1 MNSNE
6 KSFIRPGSDTH
17 AKLLKRVKGQISE
30 SYSKMSQFYARWRL
44 RELEYQAYVPTREY
58 EESYSAACKDKNL
71 SNVKKQEANI
81 IVPYSFSTIRTIA
94 TYLANV
100 FLGRKPIFTV
110 GTYNARLT
118 ENARNMEKLL
128 QYNAEHSKLVK
139 EFTQWLYSGEI
150 YGLGILK
157 TSFVT
162 ESAPRSSIILDPLTG
177 TPLRLSQMTNIYQG
191 NLAENIDPF
200 MFFPDPRV
208 PMLEV
213 AKRGEFV
220 YWRNFVGKFTLQ
232 RAGDTYAY
240 LDEVKDTLSQD
251 AGESVR
257 NLRANGESLNS
268 QFNAN
273 FSSEDSQPFVQI
285 DEGTLELIPS
295 EIGFSLGEGF
305 NNDIPHKFLVTMANE
320 SQIIRFEHY
329 APDHQM
335 HPVVVNE
342 PYSFGNGF
350 GNVGISDYLSP
361 FQETLSWFL
370 NSHIFNVKGVVNNSF
385 LYDPSM
391 VEEKDLKSDKPGKL
405 IRMKPKAFGVEPS
418 LYFKQIA
425 ISDVTSGHVNDMAS
439 LMRLGNDISAV
450 TDNMRGQQDSGGRK
464 TATEIRAT
472 IEAASSR
479 LAAHAQ
485 FISGASVVDLGKQWS
500 LNLQQYLSDD
510 FAIDVLGDYGAEAPV
525 HIDLRS
531 VIGDFYF
538 PVHDGSLPMDKIAL
552 FDIWQQALQFV
563 AGNPQLQGAY
573 DVGKIFEFVAKLGG
587 AENIDQF
594 RLNHMPN
601 EQVMAEA
608 QAGNLIPINQLVG
621 GENDGAAVGNLAQN
635 F

>member
-1 MNSNE
+1 MNESE
-6 KSFIRPGSDTH
+6 KSFIRPGSETH
-17 AKLLKRVKGQISE
+17 EKLLSRVKGQISE
-30 SYSKMSQFYARWRL
+30 SHSAMSKFYSRWRM
-44 RELEYQAYVPTREY
+44 RELEYQAYVTAKDWEDK
-58 EESYSAACKDKNL
+58 YSKVCADKTL
-71 SNVKKQEANI
+71 SNMKKQEADI
-81 IVPYSFSTIRTIA
+81 VVPYSFSTIRVIA

-100 FLGRKPIFTV
+100 FLGRKPIFQV
-110 GTYNARLT
+110 GTYNAHLV
-118 ENARNMEKLL
+118 ENARCMEKLL

-157 TSFVT
+157 TGFIT
-162 ESAPRSSIILDPLTG
+162 ESAPRTTVVKNPITLEPMRVSEET
-177 TPLRLSQMTNIYQG
+177 TIYQG

-213 AKRGEFV
+213 ARRGEFV
-220 YWRNFVGKFTLQ
+220 YWRNFLGKFTLQ

-240 LDEVKDTLSQD
+240 LDAIGEAGVQD

-257 NLRANGESLNS
+257 NLRANGDSLNTQYDLHIS
-268 QFNAN
+268 RGTA
-273 FSSEDSQPFVQI
+273 EPFVQI

-295 EIGFSLGEGF
+295 QIGFSLGDGYD
-305 NNDIPHKFLVTMANE
+305 NDRPHKFLVTMANE
-320 SQIIRFEHY
+320 RQIIRFEHY

-342 PYSFGNGF
+342 PYALGNGF
-350 GNVGISDYLSP
+350 GNCGISDYLSP

-391 VEEKDLKSDKPGKL
+391 IEEKDLKSDKPGKL
-405 IRMKPKAFGVEPS
+405 IRVKPKAFGVEPT
-418 LYFKQIA
+418 LYFKQLA
-425 ISDVTSGHVNDMAS
+425 ISDVTSGHVRDMGE

-450 TDNMRGQQDSGGRK
+450 TDNLRGQQDSGGRK

-485 FISGASVVDLGKQWS
+485 FISGASVIDLGKQWS

-510 FAIDVLGDYGAEAPV
+510 FAIDILGDDGAQHPV
-525 HIDLRS
+525 HIGLQNI
-531 VIGDFYF
+531 IGDFYF
-538 PVHDGSLPMDKIAL
+538 PVHDGSLPMDKVAL

-563 AGNPQLQGAY
+563 AGNQMMAGQY

-601 EQVMAEA
+601 AEVA
-608 QAGNLIPINQLVG
+608 AGVQAGNLIPISNIG
-621 GENDGAAVGNLAQN
+621 GPNENLSAA

>member
-1 MNSNE
+1 MKESE
-6 KSFIRPGSDTH
+6 KSFIRPGSETH
-17 AKLLKRVKGQISE
+17 QKLLSRVKGQISE
-30 SYSKMSQFYARWRL
+30 SYSAMSKFYPRWRM
-44 RELEYQAYVPTREY
+44 RELEYQAYVTVKDY
-58 EESYSAACKDKNL
+58 EEKYSAACKDKTL

-81 IVPYSFSTIRTIA
+81 VVPYSFSTIRTIA

-110 GTYNARLT
+110 GTYNAKLID
-118 ENARNMEKLL
+118 NARNMEKLL
-128 QYNAEHSKLVK
+128 QYNAEHTKLVK
-139 EFTQWLYSGEI
+139 EFTQWLYAGEI
-150 YGLGILK
+150 YGLGVLK

-162 ESAPRSSIILDPLTG
+162 ESAPRTTFIVDPLSG
-177 TPLRLSQMTNIYQG
+177 APLRTSSLTTIFQG

-240 LDEVKDTLSQD
+240 LDSIGEMTVMD
-251 AGESVR
+251 AGESLR
-257 NLRANGESLNS
+257 NLAANGEGLNS
-268 QFNAN
+268 QYDVKMQAK
-273 FSSEDSQPFVQI
+273 DSTPFVQI

-295 EIGFSLGEGF
+295 EIGFDLGFGYD
-305 NNDIPHKFLVTMANE
+305 NDKPHKFLVTMANE
-320 SQIIRFEHY
+320 KQLIRFEHY

-342 PYSFGNGF
+342 PYSIGNGF
-350 GNVGISDYLSP
+350 GNCGISDYLSP

-391 VEEKDLKSDKPGKL
+391 IEEKDLKSDKPGKL
-405 IRMKPKAFGVEPS
+405 IRMKPKAFGVDPV

-425 ISDVTSGHVNDMAS
+425 ISDVTSGHVDDMAA

-500 LNLQQYLSDD
+500 LNIQQYLSDD
-510 FAIDVLGDYGAEAPV
+510 FAIDVLGEYGAEAPV

-538 PVHDGSLPMDKIAL
+538 PVHDGSLPMDKVAL

-563 AGNPQLQGAY
+563 AGNPQLQSTY
-573 DVGKIFEFVAKLGG
+573 DVGRIFEFVAKLGG

-601 EQVMAEA
+601 QMVNEQV
-608 QAGNLIPINQLVG
+608 QAGNLVPLQDIVG
-621 GENDGAAVGNLAQN
+621 GGNVENLAAA

>member
-1 MNSNE
+1 MNESE
-6 KSFIRPGSDTH
+6 KSFIRPQSETH
-17 AKLLKRVKGQISE
+17 KKLLTRVRGQISE
-30 SYSKMSQFYARWRL
+30 SYSAMSKFYPRWRM
-44 RELEYQAYVPTREY
+44 RELEYQAYVTAEDY
-58 EESYSAACKDKNL
+58 EKKYSAACKDKEL

-100 FLGRKPIFTV
+100 FLGRKPIFQV
-110 GTYNARLT
+110 GTYNAKLI

-128 QYNAEHSKLVK
+128 QYNAEHTKLVK

-162 ESAPRSSIILDPLTG
+162 EQAPRTTVLIDPTTG
-177 TPLRLSQMTNIYQG
+177 GPLRTSSLTTIYQG

-220 YWRNFVGKFTLQ
+220 YWRNFVGKFSLQ

-240 LDEVKDTLSQD
+240 LDAIGQMSVQD
-251 AGESVR
+251 AGESLR
-257 NLRANGESLNS
+257 NLAANGEGLNS
-268 QFNAN
+268 QYDVKLGGQ
-273 FSSEDSQPFVQI
+273 DSQPFVQI

-295 EIGFSLGEGF
+295 EIGFDLGLGYD
-305 NNDIPHKFLVTMANE
+305 NDAPHKFLVTMANE
-320 SQIIRFEHY
+320 TQIIRFEHY

-342 PYSFGNGF
+342 PYAIGNGF
-350 GNVGISDYLSP
+350 GNCGISDYLSP

-391 VEEKDLKSDKPGKL
+391 IEEKDLRSDKAGKL
-405 IRMKPKAFGVEPS
+405 IRMKPKAFGVEPA
-418 LYFKQIA
+418 LYFKQIQ
-425 ISDVTSGHVNDMAS
+425 ISDVTSGHVADMAH

-500 LNLQQYLSDD
+500 LNIQQYLSDD
-510 FAIDVLGDYGAEAPV
+510 FAIDVLGEYGAEAPV
-525 HIDLRS
+525 HIDLRA
-531 VIGDFYF
+531 VTGDFYF
-538 PVHDGSLPMDKIAL
+538 PVHDGSLPMDKVAL

-563 AGNPQLQGAY
+563 AGNPQLQSAY
-573 DVGKIFEFVAKLGG
+573 DVGRIFEFVAKLGG

-594 RLNHMPN
+594 RLNHMPTQMVN
-601 EQVMAEA
+601 AQA
-608 QAGNLIPINQLVG
+608 QAGNLVPLANVVG
-621 GENDGAAVGNLAQN
+621 GGNENLAAA

>member
-1 MNSNE
+1 MNDSE
-6 KSFIRPGSDTH
+6 KSFIRPQSETH
-17 AKLLKRVKGQISE
+17 KKLLSRVRGQISE
-30 SYSKMSQFYARWRL
+30 SYSAMSKFYPRWRM
-44 RELEYQAYVPTREY
+44 RELEYQAYVTSEDY
-58 EESYSAACKDKNL
+58 EKKYSSACKDKEL

-100 FLGRKPIFTV
+100 FLGRKPIFQV
-110 GTYNARLT
+110 GTYNARLI

-128 QYNAEHSKLVK
+128 QYNAEHTKLVK

-150 YGLGILK
+150 YGLGVLK

-162 ESAPRSSIILDPLTG
+162 EQAPRTTVLIDPTTG
-177 TPLRLSQMTNIYQG
+177 GPLRTSTLTTIYQG

-220 YWRNFVGKFTLQ
+220 YWRNFVGKFSLQ

-240 LDEVKDTLSQD
+240 LDAIGQMSVQD
-251 AGESVR
+251 AGESLR
-257 NLRANGESLNS
+257 NLAANGEGLNT
-268 QFNAN
+268 QYDVKLAGK
-273 FSSEDSQPFVQI
+273 DSQPFVQI

-295 EIGFSLGEGF
+295 EIGFDLGLGYD
-305 NNDIPHKFLVTMANE
+305 NDAPHKFLVTMANE
-320 SQIIRFEHY
+320 TQIIRFEHY

-342 PYSFGNGF
+342 PYAIGNGF
-350 GNVGISDYLSP
+350 GNCGISDYLSP

-391 VEEKDLKSDKPGKL
+391 IEEKDLRSDKAGKL
-405 IRMKPKAFGVEPS
+405 IRMKPKAFGVEPA
-418 LYFKQIA
+418 LYFKQIQ
-425 ISDVTSGHVNDMAS
+425 ISDVTSGHVADMAH

-500 LNLQQYLSDD
+500 LNIQQYLSDD
-510 FAIDVLGDYGAEAPV
+510 FAIDVLGEYGAEAPV
-525 HIDLRS
+525 HIDLRA
-531 VIGDFYF
+531 VTGDFYF
-538 PVHDGSLPMDKIAL
+538 PVHDGSLPMDKVAL

-563 AGNPQLQGAY
+563 AGNPQLQAAY
-573 DVGKIFEFVAKLGG
+573 DVGRIFEFVAKLGG

-601 EQVMAEA
+601 QMVNAQA
-608 QAGNLIPINQLVG
+608 QAGNLIPLANIVG
-621 GENDGAAVGNLAQN
+621 GENENLAAA

>member
-1 MNSNE
+1 MNESE
-6 KSFIRPGSDTH
+6 KSFIRPQSETH
-17 AKLLKRVKGQISE
+17 KKLLSRVRGQISE
-30 SYSKMSQFYARWRL
+30 SYSAMSKFYPRWRM
-44 RELEYQAYVPTREY
+44 RELEYQAYVTAEDY
-58 EESYSAACKDKNL
+58 EKKYSAACKDKEL

-100 FLGRKPIFTV
+100 FLGRKPIFQV
-110 GTYNARLT
+110 GTYNAKLI

-128 QYNAEHSKLVK
+128 QYNAEHTKLVK

-162 ESAPRSSIILDPLTG
+162 EQAPRTTILIDPTTG
-177 TPLRLSQMTNIYQG
+177 GPLRTSTLTTIYQG

-220 YWRNFVGKFTLQ
+220 YWRNFVGKFSLQ

-240 LDEVKDTLSQD
+240 LDAIGDMSVQD
-251 AGESVR
+251 AGESLR
-257 NLRANGESLNS
+257 NLAANGEGLNS
-268 QFNAN
+268 QYDVKLAGK
-273 FSSEDSQPFVQI
+273 DSQPFVQI

-295 EIGFSLGEGF
+295 EIGFDLGLGYD
-305 NNDIPHKFLVTMANE
+305 NDAPHKFLVTMANE
-320 SQIIRFEHY
+320 TQIIRFEHY

-342 PYSFGNGF
+342 PYAIGNGF
-350 GNVGISDYLSP
+350 GNCGISDYLSP

-391 VEEKDLKSDKPGKL
+391 IEEKDLRSDKAGKL
-405 IRMKPKAFGVEPS
+405 IRMKPKAFGVEPA
-418 LYFKQIA
+418 LYFKQIQ
-425 ISDVTSGHVNDMAS
+425 ISDVTSGHVADMAH

-500 LNLQQYLSDD
+500 LNIQQYLSDD
-510 FAIDVLGDYGAEAPV
+510 FAIDVLGEYGAEAPV
-525 HIDLRS
+525 HIDLRA
-531 VIGDFYF
+531 VTGDFYF
-538 PVHDGSLPMDKIAL
+538 PVHDGSLPMDKVAL

-563 AGNPQLQGAY
+563 AGNPQLQAAY
-573 DVGKIFEFVAKLGG
+573 DVGRIFEFVAKLGG

-601 EQVMAEA
+601 QMVNAQA
-608 QAGNLIPINQLVG
+608 QAGNLIPLANVVG
-621 GENDGAAVGNLAQN
+621 GGNENLAAA

>member
-1 MNSNE
+1 MNESE
-6 KSFIRPGSDTH
+6 KSFIRPQSETH
-17 AKLLKRVKGQISE
+17 KKLLSRVRGQISE
-30 SYSKMSQFYARWRL
+30 SYSAMSKFYPRWRM
-44 RELEYQAYVPTREY
+44 RELEYQAYVTAEDY
-58 EESYSAACKDKNL
+58 EKKYSSACKDKEL

-100 FLGRKPIFTV
+100 FLGRKPIFQV
-110 GTYNARLT
+110 GTYNARLI

-128 QYNAEHSKLVK
+128 QYNAEHTKLVK

-162 ESAPRSSIILDPLTG
+162 EQAPRTTILIDPTTG
-177 TPLRLSQMTNIYQG
+177 GPLRTSSLTTIYQG

-220 YWRNFVGKFTLQ
+220 YWRNFVGKFSLQ

-240 LDEVKDTLSQD
+240 LDAIGDMSVQD
-251 AGESVR
+251 AGESLR
-257 NLRANGESLNS
+257 NLAANGEGLNS
-268 QFNAN
+268 QYDVKLGGQ
-273 FSSEDSQPFVQI
+273 DSQPFVQI

-295 EIGFSLGEGF
+295 EIGFDLGPGYD
-305 NNDIPHKFLVTMANE
+305 NDAPHKFLVTMANE
-320 SQIIRFEHY
+320 TQIIRFEHY

-342 PYSFGNGF
+342 PYAIGNGF
-350 GNVGISDYLSP
+350 GNCGISDYLSP

-391 VEEKDLKSDKPGKL
+391 IEEKDLRSDKAGKL
-405 IRMKPKAFGVEPS
+405 IRMKPKAFGVEPA
-418 LYFKQIA
+418 LYFKQIQ
-425 ISDVTSGHVNDMAS
+425 ISDVTSGHVADMAH

-500 LNLQQYLSDD
+500 LNIQQYLSDD
-510 FAIDVLGDYGAEAPV
+510 FAIDVLGEYGAEAPV
-525 HIDLRS
+525 HIDLRA
-531 VIGDFYF
+531 VTGDFYF
-538 PVHDGSLPMDKIAL
+538 PVHDGSLPMDKVAL

-563 AGNPQLQGAY
+563 AGNPQLQSAY
-573 DVGKIFEFVAKLGG
+573 DVGRIFEFVAKLGG

-594 RLNHMPN
+594 RLNHMPTQMVN
-601 EQVMAEA
+601 EQV
-608 QAGNLIPINQLVG
+608 QAGNLIPLANVVG
-621 GENDGAAVGNLAQN
+621 GGNENLAAA

>member
-1 MNSNE
+1 MNESE
-6 KSFIRPGSDTH
+6 KSFIRPQSETH
-17 AKLLKRVKGQISE
+17 KKLLSRVRGQISE
-30 SYSKMSQFYARWRL
+30 SYSAMSKFYPRWRM
-44 RELEYQAYVPTREY
+44 RELEYQAYVTAEDY
-58 EESYSAACKDKNL
+58 EKKYSAACKDKEL

-100 FLGRKPIFTV
+100 FLGRKPIFQV
-110 GTYNARLT
+110 GTYNAKLS

-128 QYNAEHSKLVK
+128 QYNAEHTKLVK

-162 ESAPRSSIILDPLTG
+162 EQAPRTTILIDPTTG
-177 TPLRLSQMTNIYQG
+177 GPLRTSSLTTIYQG

-220 YWRNFVGKFTLQ
+220 YWRNFVGKFSLQ

-240 LDEVKDTLSQD
+240 LDAIGDMSVQD
-251 AGESVR
+251 AGESLR
-257 NLRANGESLNS
+257 NLAANGEGLNS
-268 QFNAN
+268 QYDVKLAGK
-273 FSSEDSQPFVQI
+273 DSQPFVQI

-295 EIGFSLGEGF
+295 EIGFDLGLGYD
-305 NNDIPHKFLVTMANE
+305 NDAPHKFLVTMANE
-320 SQIIRFEHY
+320 TQIIRFEHY

-342 PYSFGNGF
+342 PYAIGNGF
-350 GNVGISDYLSP
+350 GNCGISDYLSP

-391 VEEKDLKSDKPGKL
+391 IEEKDLRSDKAGKL
-405 IRMKPKAFGVEPS
+405 IRMKPKAFGVEPA
-418 LYFKQIA
+418 LYFKQIQ
-425 ISDVTSGHVNDMAS
+425 ISDVTSGHVADMAH

-500 LNLQQYLSDD
+500 LNIQQYLSDD
-510 FAIDVLGDYGAEAPV
+510 FAIDVLGEYGAEAPV
-525 HIDLRS
+525 HIDLRA
-531 VIGDFYF
+531 VTGDFYF
-538 PVHDGSLPMDKIAL
+538 PVHDGSLPMDKVAL

-563 AGNPQLQGAY
+563 AGNPQLQAAY
-573 DVGKIFEFVAKLGG
+573 DVGRIFEFVAKLGG

-601 EQVMAEA
+601 QMVNAQA
-608 QAGNLIPINQLVG
+608 QAGNLIPLANVVG
-621 GENDGAAVGNLAQN
+621 GGNENLAAA

>member
-1 MNSNE
+1 MNESE
-6 KSFIRPGSDTH
+6 KSFIRPQSETH
-17 AKLLKRVKGQISE
+17 KKLLSRVRGQISE
-30 SYSKMSQFYARWRL
+30 SYSAMSKFYPRWRM
-44 RELEYQAYVPTREY
+44 RELEYQAYVTAEDY
-58 EESYSAACKDKNL
+58 EKKYSAACKDKEL

-100 FLGRKPIFTV
+100 FLGRKPIFQV
-110 GTYNARLT
+110 GTYNARLID
-118 ENARNMEKLL
+118 NARNMEKLL
-128 QYNAEHSKLVK
+128 QYNAEHTKLVK

-150 YGLGILK
+150 YGLGVLK

-162 ESAPRSSIILDPLTG
+162 EQAPRTTILIDPTTG
-177 TPLRLSQMTNIYQG
+177 GPLRTSSLTTIYQG

-220 YWRNFVGKFTLQ
+220 YWRNFVGKFSLQ

-240 LDEVKDTLSQD
+240 LDAIGDMTVQD
-251 AGESVR
+251 AGESLR
-257 NLRANGESLNS
+257 NLAANGEGLNS
-268 QFNAN
+268 QYDVKLAGK
-273 FSSEDSQPFVQI
+273 DSQPFVQI

-295 EIGFSLGEGF
+295 EIGFDLGLGYD
-305 NNDIPHKFLVTMANE
+305 NDAPHKFLVTMANE
-320 SQIIRFEHY
+320 TQIIRFEHY

-342 PYSFGNGF
+342 PYAIGNGF
-350 GNVGISDYLSP
+350 GNCGISDYLSP

-391 VEEKDLKSDKPGKL
+391 IEEKDLRSDKAGKL
-405 IRMKPKAFGVEPS
+405 IRMKPKAFGVEPA
-418 LYFKQIA
+418 LYFKQIQ
-425 ISDVTSGHVNDMAS
+425 ISDVTSGHVADMAH

-500 LNLQQYLSDD
+500 LNIQQYLSDD
-510 FAIDVLGDYGAEAPV
+510 FAIDVLGEYGAEAPV
-525 HIDLRS
+525 HIDLRA
-531 VIGDFYF
+531 VTGDFYF
-538 PVHDGSLPMDKIAL
+538 PVHDGSLPMDKVAL

-563 AGNPQLQGAY
+563 AGNPQLQTAY
-573 DVGKIFEFVAKLGG
+573 DVGRIFEFVAKLGG

-601 EQVMAEA
+601 QMVNAQA
-608 QAGNLIPINQLVG
+608 QAGNLVPLANVVG
-621 GENDGAAVGNLAQN
+621 GGNENLAAA